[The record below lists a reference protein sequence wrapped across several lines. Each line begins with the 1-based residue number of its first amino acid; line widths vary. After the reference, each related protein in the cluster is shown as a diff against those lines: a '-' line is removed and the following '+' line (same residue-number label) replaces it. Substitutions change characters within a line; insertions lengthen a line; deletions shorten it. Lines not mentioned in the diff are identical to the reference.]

1 MSADY
6 NPAEYVTV
14 PDGWTCKRLAD
25 CTIDGNIPYGIVQPG
40 KHDDNG
46 IPVIRVNNV
55 NNGNLDLSDV
65 LKVSPEVEAKYE
77 RTRLKGGEVL
87 LTLVGST
94 GQSFVAPEELCGWN
108 VPRAIAVIR
117 TKESIG
123 AEWVNICLQSNEAKH
138 FLNVRANTT
147 VQKTLNLKDVRDIP
161 ILIPPKA
168 TKAFIEKAA
177 LSISQKIKLNRQ
189 TNQTLEDIAQAI
201 FKSWFINF
209 DPTRAKI
216 RAKENGQDPELAA
229 MAAIAG
235 KEVDKLEALSSDQL
249 EKLKSTAEL
258 FPDRFE
264 DSELG
269 EIPEG
274 WSIGSVGDIALAK
287 GGYAF
292 KGKSFVDEGHPVVK
306 IKNITGDGRVDLTGA
321 VCINDEQAS
330 SSKRFKLND
339 GDLLMA
345 MTGAT
350 VGKIGFVT
358 TGGKAVY
365 LNQRVAKFES
375 EKFGRKIS
383 WFLFCCFGRSSIF
396 DSVVGAAQGS
406 AQPNISSSGIEATQ
420 LVMPSHELI
429 EEFSNKCDSLFR
441 KWLCNIDENA
451 GLEQLRDTILPKL
464 LSGELDLSEQEKAV
478 VNG

>member
-1 MSADY
+1 MTCERVELGTLVSHRKGYAFKSKTYQDMGNPVVRVSNFTNDSISMDDLKFVSEDIAKENESVKLKEFDVVIATVGSWPNNPSSIVGKTIAVPSSLAGALLNQNSVRLRVLSNLAVDQEYLFYALKTQEFSDYLVSTAQGSA
-6 NPAEYVTV
+6 NQASIT
-14 PDGWTCKRLAD
+14 
-25 CTIDGNIPYGIVQPG
+25 
-40 KHDDNG
+40 
-46 IPVIRVNNV
+46 
-55 NNGNLDLSDV
+55 
-65 LKVSPEVEAKYE
+65 LKDILKYE
-77 RTRLKGGEVL
+77 IPWPKLVERKNIVSIAGGL
-87 LTLVGST
+87 
-94 GQSFVAPEELCGWN
+94 
-108 VPRAIAVIR
+108 RR
-117 TKESIG
+117 K
-123 AEWVNICLQSNEAKH
+123 
-138 FLNVRANTT
+138 
-147 VQKTLNLKDVRDIP
+147 
-161 ILIPPKA
+161 
-168 TKAFIEKAA
+168 IE
-177 LSISQKIKLNRQ
+177 LNRQ
-189 TNQTLEDIAQAI
+189 TNQTLENIAQAI
-201 FKSWFINF
+201 FKSWFVDF

-216 RAKENGQDPELAA
+216 AAKKNGQDPELAA

-235 KEVDKLEALSSDQL
+235 KEVNELETLSGDQL
-249 EKLKSTAEL
+249 EKLQSTAAL
-258 FPDRFE
+258 FPDNFE

-375 EKFGRKIS
+375 ERFGRKIS

-429 EEFSNKCDSLFR
+429 EEFSNKSDSLFK